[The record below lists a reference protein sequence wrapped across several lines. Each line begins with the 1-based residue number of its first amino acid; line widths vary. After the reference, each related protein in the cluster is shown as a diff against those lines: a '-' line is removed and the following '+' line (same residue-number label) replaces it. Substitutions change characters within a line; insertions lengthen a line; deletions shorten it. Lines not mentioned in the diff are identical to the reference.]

1 MTAQIILWIY
11 IGLLVGGGMMGFIK
25 GGSKISLISSV
36 AFAVPLILCDLK
48 VIEFQNARWVLIVL
62 LFVFAVRFG
71 KTRKFMPSGMLVLVT
86 LGTLAALQF
95 VK

>member
-62 LFVFAVRFG
+62 LFVPPTRSLASSN
-71 KTRKFMPSGMLVLVT
+71 KTFCPACFR
-86 LGTLAALQF
+86 
-95 VK
+95 